1 MKFFKRLMI
10 FFFLITFLSVIIVPT
25 SSAVIKDLLQYPM
38 KLLIKQT
45 GNDKSPYDSLP
56 LTKAVPGYLAE
67 AKFVTTT
74 LIKYFSEE
82 KKLDEYEEYS
92 EEKEGVVVHARLYTP
107 TDRFF
112 LSVDKIENIKAVDDK
127 GRHLPSSDNNTDPVR
142 NILRSFDFSEKNTH
156 ADFEIYLMLPEPD
169 AEMIEQITGQVTAI
183 THGKWKEY
191 RIDKV
196 KDDPGKEY
204 DIGAILP
211 GAAMIIKKIKKESD
225 EQLGIDI
232 QLKGPDKI
240 RHIKFKTEKA
250 GYTEISAHESTDR
263 ITEQDNLTVRNIVIW
278 CYLHDTGSDG
288 IPSPDSGDLSLIVM
302 FPGDLKKELVKFS
315 LKEIDLY

>member
-1 MKFFKRLMI
+1 MKFSKRLII
-10 FFFLITFLSVIIVPT
+10 FFFLITFLSVPI

-45 GNDKSPYDSLP
+45 GNDKNPYDSLP
-56 LTKAVPGYLAE
+56 LTKGVPGYLAE

-82 KKLDEYEEYS
+82 RKPDEYEEYP
-92 EEKEGVVVHARLYTP
+92 EEKEGMVVHARLYTP
-107 TDRFF
+107 ADRFF
-112 LSVDKIENIKAVDDK
+112 LSIDKIENIKAVDNK
-127 GRHLPSSDNNTDPVR
+127 GRYVPISDNNTDPAR

-169 AEMIEQITGQVTAI
+169 AEMIKQITGQVTAI

-196 KDDPGKEY
+196 KDDPEKEY

-211 GAAMIIKKIKKESD
+211 GATMIIRKIKKESD

-240 RHIKFKTEKA
+240 RHIKFKAEKT
-250 GYTEISAHESTDR
+250 GYAEISAHESSNR
-263 ITEQDNLTVRNIVIW
+263 ITEQDNLTVRDIGIW
-278 CYLHDTGSDG
+278 CYLHDMGSDG
-288 IPSPDSGDLSLIVM
+288 MPSPDSGDLSLTVM